1 MIVND
6 KKIHLLIE
14 MIDSGAYCNDVY
26 FNWFGKHCLE
36 CLECN
41 EKCQFY
47 NAKNM
52 MKWLKE
58 DE

>member
-26 FNWFGKHCLE
+26 FNWFGKR

>member
-36 CLECN
+36 CN